1 MTDTHMTRA
10 GGMTKLRTFLATLSL
25 ALAFSPAVLAS
36 GETAAMASAGIDL
49 TDKAS
54 LQRGA
59 GLYMNY
65 CSGCHSLAMH
75 RYSRIASDLG
85 LSEELVE
92 QHLIQGD
99 AKIGEN
105 IRTGIAA
112 GDGNA
117 WFGKA
122 APDLSLIARARHGG
136 PDYVYSYIKGFYV
149 DESRPLGWNNTVFPG
164 ASMPNVLWELQGI
177 QRPVYEEGADGAQ
190 HVAKLELASPG
201 RLEPREFDQAARDIS
216 GFLQY
221 VAEPAALQRESIGVW
236 VVLFLAFFTF
246 LAYLLKTEYWRDVH

>member
-1 MTDTHMTRA
+1 
-10 GGMTKLRTFLATLSL
+10 MTKLRLFALLL
-25 ALAFSPAVLAS
+25 ALVPALGFAAS
-36 GETAAMASAGIDL
+36 SGPLESSGTDL
-49 TDKAS
+49 SDKAS

-59 GLYMNY
+59 GLFMNY
-65 CSGCHSLAMH
+65 CSGCHALSMH

-105 IRTGIAA
+105 INTGIAA

-122 APDLSLIARARHGG
+122 APDLSLTARAKLGG
-136 PDYVYSYIKGFYV
+136 PDWIYSYLKGFYV

-164 ASMPNVLWELQGI
+164 ASMPHVLWEMQGI
-177 QRPVYEEGADGAQ
+177 QRPVYGESHEGMPP
-190 HVAKLELASPG
+190 HVEKLELATPG
-201 RLEPREFDQAARDIS
+201 RLDAREYDQVARDIS
-216 GFLQY
+216 AFLQY
-221 VAEPAALQRESIGVW
+221 VAEPAALKRESVGVW

-246 LAYLLKTEYWRDVH
+246 IAYLLKLEYWRDVH

>member
-1 MTDTHMTRA
+1 
-10 GGMTKLRTFLATLSL
+10 MTKLRFFALL
-25 ALAFSPAVLAS
+25 LAFAPALGFAAS
-36 GETAAMASAGIDL
+36 SGPLESSGTDL
-49 TDKAS
+49 SDRAS

-59 GLYMNY
+59 GLFMNY

-122 APDLSLIARARHGG
+122 APDLSLTARAKLGG
-136 PDYVYSYIKGFYV
+136 PDWIYSYLKGFYV

-221 VAEPAALQRESIGVW
+221 VAEPAALQHEKIGVW

>member
-1 MTDTHMTRA
+1 
-10 GGMTKLRTFLATLSL
+10 MTKLRLFAFLL
-25 ALAFSPAVLAS
+25 ALAPALGFA
-36 GETAAMASAGIDL
+36 ASAGPLESSGTDL
-49 TDKAS
+49 SDKAS

-59 GLYMNY
+59 GLFMNY
-65 CSGCHSLAMH
+65 CAGCHSLSMH

-122 APDLSLIARARHGG
+122 APDLSLTARAKLGG
-136 PDYVYSYIKGFYV
+136 PDWIYSYLKGFYV

-177 QRPVYEEGADGAQ
+177 QRPVYEEGHDGAQ
-190 HVAKLELASPG
+190 HIAKLELAQPG
-201 RLEPREFDQAARDIS
+201 RLDARQFDQAARDIS

-221 VAEPAALQRESIGVW
+221 VAEPAALQRESVGVW
-236 VVLFLAFFTF
+236 VVLILAFFTF